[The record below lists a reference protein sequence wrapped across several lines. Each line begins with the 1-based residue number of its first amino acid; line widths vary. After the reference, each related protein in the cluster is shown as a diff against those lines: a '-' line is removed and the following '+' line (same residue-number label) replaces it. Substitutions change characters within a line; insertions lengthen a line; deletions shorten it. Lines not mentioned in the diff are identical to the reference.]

1 MLKLTRHIF
10 AWSPDAAAMDFYERA
25 LYNDI
30 LASQDPETG
39 MFVYLMS
46 LKPGSFKTYST
57 PEDSFWC
64 CVGSGMENHT
74 RYGDAIY
81 FHDDT
86 ALYVNLFIASELSWR
101 GKNLVLRQ
109 ETKFPEGDTTQLKF
123 KCGQPVKFALKIRW
137 PAWAQ
142 PAIAVRVNG
151 KKQKISGQPGSYVT
165 LDREWRDGDRVDIQ
179 LPMALHTE
187 PLPGTTNIVALLYG
201 PIVLA
206 GELGTNGMPNPYTN
220 NQTAFVRSPTP
231 PVPVFVA
238 ADQKSLLTHVHPMG
252 GPLTFRTK
260 NLGRPDDV
268 TLIPFYKAQHE
279 RYNVYWSL
287 LSEAGWKQRSA
298 GAGTTQIGSPGH
310 SRPLLSG
317 N

>member
-10 AWSPDAAAMDFYERA
+10 AWSPDTVTMDFYERA

-39 MFVYLMS
+39 MFVYLMP
-46 LKPGSFKTYST
+46 LKPGGFKTYST

-64 CVGSGMENHT
+64 CVGTGMENHA

-81 FHDDT
+81 FHDDD

-101 GKNLVLRQ
+101 KKNLAVRQ
-109 ETKFPEGDTTQLKF
+109 ETKFPESDATQLKF
-123 KCGQPVKFALKIRW
+123 TCEQPVKLALKIRW

-142 PAIAVRVNG
+142 SAIAVRVNG
-151 KKQKISGQPGSYVT
+151 KKQNISGRPGSYVT

-179 LPMALHTE
+179 LPMTLHTE

-220 NQTAFVRSPTP
+220 NQTAFVRWPTP
-231 PVPVFVA
+231 PAPVFVA
-238 ADQKSLLTHVHPMG
+238 GPNSLLKHVQATG
-252 GPLTFRTK
+252 EPLTFRTR

-279 RYNVYWSL
+279 RYNVYWNL
-287 LSEAGWKQRSA
+287 LSEAEWKQRSA
-298 GAGTTQIGSPGH
+298 GAGTAQIEPPGLLQ
-310 SRPLLSG
+310 SLLSS

>member
-1 MLKLTRHIF
+1 
-10 AWSPDAAAMDFYERA
+10 MDFYERA

-39 MFVYLMS
+39 MFVYLMP
-46 LKPGSFKTYST
+46 LKPGGFKTYST

-64 CVGSGMENHT
+64 CVGTGMENHA
-74 RYGDAIY
+74 RYGDTIY
-81 FHDDT
+81 FHDAD
-86 ALYVNLFIASELSWR
+86 ALYVNLFIASELSWPE
-101 GKNLVLRQ
+101 KKIIVRQ
-109 ETKFPEGDTTQLKF
+109 ETKFPESDTTILVIGTEDQT
-123 KCGQPVKFALKIRW
+123 PVRLALKIRW
-137 PAWAQ
+137 PSWAEK
-142 PAIAVRVNG
+142 ISVRVNG
-151 KKQKISGQPGSYVT
+151 EKQKISGRPGSYVT
-165 LDREWRDGDRVDIQ
+165 LDREWEDGAGVEVQ
-179 LPMALHTE
+179 LPMKLHTE

-220 NQTAFVRSPTP
+220 NQTAFVRRATP

-238 ADQKSLLTHVHPMG
+238 ANQKSLLNHVHPIG
-252 GPLTFRTK
+252 EPLTFRTR

-279 RYNVYWSL
+279 RYNVYWNL
-287 LSEAGWKQRSA
+287 LSEAGWKQRSV
-298 GAGTTQIGSPGH
+298 GAGTAQIEPPGLLQ
-310 SRPLLSG
+310 SLLSS

>member
-1 MLKLTRHIF
+1 
-10 AWSPDAAAMDFYERA
+10 
-25 LYNDI
+25 
-30 LASQDPETG
+30 
-39 MFVYLMS
+39 MFVYLMP
-46 LKPGSFKTYST
+46 LKPGGFKTYST

-64 CVGSGMENHT
+64 CVGTGMENHA
-74 RYGDAIY
+74 RYGDTIY
-81 FHDDT
+81 FHDDG

-101 GKNLVLRQ
+101 EKNLAVRQ
-109 ETKFPEGDTTQLKF
+109 ETKFPESDATQLKF
-123 KCGQPVKFALKIRW
+123 TCEQPVKLALKIRW

-151 KKQKISGQPGSYVT
+151 KKQKISGRPGSYVT

-179 LPMALHTE
+179 LPMKLHTE
-187 PLPGTTNIVALLYG
+187 PLPGTTNIDALLYG
-201 PIVLA
+201 PIVVA
-206 GELGTNGMPNPYTN
+206 GELGTNGMPNPYAK
-220 NQTAFVRSPTP
+220 NQTAFVLWPTP

-238 ADQKSLLTHVHPMG
+238 ANQKSLLKHVHPTG
-252 GPLTFRTK
+252 EPLTFRTR

-279 RYNVYWSL
+279 RYNVYWNL

-298 GAGTTQIGSPGH
+298 GAGTAQIEPPGFLQ
-310 SRPLLSG
+310 SLLSS